1 MPPKKTDHKV
11 SGPLKRG
18 YDPRRK
24 PGPGRPPRAWKAQ
37 LARLEPLALETLARV
52 MREGPAVAAV
62 AAARD
67 VLDRLYGKPAQP
79 VEATGDVT
87 LRIIIADGD

>member
-1 MPPKKTDHKV
+1 
-11 SGPLKRG
+11 
-18 YDPRRK
+18 
-24 PGPGRPPRAWKAQ
+24 
-37 LARLEPLALETLARV
+37 LALETLARV